1 MILEFHF
8 QFQLGLFSIINNLK
22 IILYIIIKLINIIV
36 VSRQRTVN
44 FDSLCS
50 GPWSRTRLNQKTKHK
65 NNDPFSGLSFV
76 CQTAFILYPGKNP
89 MMFYFHLGEMPIG
102 FLNEKSKNNRCQDYT
117 TLCLIYSWAEVI
129 N

>member
-1 MILEFHF
+1 MLEFRF
-8 QFQLGLFSIINNLK
+8 RFRLGWFSIINNL
-22 IILYIIIKLINIIV
+22 IINIIIELINIIII
-36 VSRQRTVN
+36 SRNSTVN

-65 NNDPFSGLSFV
+65 NNDPCSGLSFV

-102 FLNEKSKNNRCQDYT
+102 FLNEKSKNNRCQYFI
-117 TLCLIYSWAEVI
+117 TLHLICSWAEVI